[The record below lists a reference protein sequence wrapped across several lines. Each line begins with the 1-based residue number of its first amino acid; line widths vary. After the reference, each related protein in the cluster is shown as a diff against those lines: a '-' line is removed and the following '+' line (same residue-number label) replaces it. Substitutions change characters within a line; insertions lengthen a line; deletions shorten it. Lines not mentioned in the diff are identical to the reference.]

1 MKVEE
6 IVHDDQGKV
15 SGVKVKDR
23 LTDNTL
29 TVNSKLVIN
38 TAGPWS
44 DLVNKLD
51 KKIDHKP
58 HKICFA
64 FSWNDKDH
72 PSIIFSSVKISGLRN
87 FQLLTIND

>member
-1 MKVEE
+1 RLVIENIKRAVADGAIAVSRMKVEE

-58 HKICFA
+58 HM
-64 FSWNDKDH
+64 
-72 PSIIFSSVKISGLRN
+72 R
-87 FQLLTIND
+87 